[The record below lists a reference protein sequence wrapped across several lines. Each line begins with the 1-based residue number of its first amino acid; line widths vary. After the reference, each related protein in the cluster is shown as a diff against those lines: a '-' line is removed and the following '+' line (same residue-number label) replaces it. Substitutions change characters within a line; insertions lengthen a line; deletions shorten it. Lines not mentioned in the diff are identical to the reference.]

1 MMEAKEY
8 LESVKLQ
15 NRKVDIMRKNL
26 RMLREALGIKSPHF
40 ESDGSSRSTRPTDR
54 MAEAISKVIDYE
66 AELKEEEAKLAI
78 LRFEVEKA
86 IEHLEDRNER
96 EVLKRKYLLFQSL
109 ETIMAEMCYSE
120 SSIYTFHR
128 NGMKNFAVNYS
139 NLQ

>member
-1 MMEAKEY
+1 MDAKEY
-8 LESVKLQ
+8 LESVKFQ

-26 RMLREALGIKSPHF
+26 RMLREALGIKSPNF
-40 ESDGSSRSTRPTDR
+40 ESDGSSCSTRPTDR
-54 MAEAISKVIDYE
+54 MAEAICKVIDYE

-128 NGMKNFAVNYS
+128 NGMKNFAVNCS